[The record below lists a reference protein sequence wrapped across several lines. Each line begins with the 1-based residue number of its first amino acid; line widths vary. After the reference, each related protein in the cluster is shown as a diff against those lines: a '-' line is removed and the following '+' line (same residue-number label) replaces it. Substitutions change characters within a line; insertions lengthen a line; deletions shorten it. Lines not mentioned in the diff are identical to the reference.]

1 MKQKKKIERPQ
12 IKNKGIYSRTY
23 ENVRR
28 GYTRGKSIWRDKH
41 INMVLEKWWTTTTL
55 WDDWGGLKSEV
66 MSRA

>member
-1 MKQKKKIERPQ
+1 MKQKKKSNDHRLKTKEYIVERM
-12 IKNKGIYSRTY
+12 RTY
-23 ENVRR
+23 EEV
-28 GYTRGKSIWRDKH
+28 TRKSIWRDKH